1 MSGEKNL
8 EKLVR
13 SMSPKLNE
21 GEYVFVTVKH
31 FGEIKREDTI
41 CEFKEAEGITLVM
54 DKTKA
59 DGLGLAY
66 SFIASWIT
74 LEVHSALDA
83 VGLTALFAQELTK
96 HNISSNIIAGF
107 YHDHIFVDKNDAE
120 QAVKAL
126 TALSK
131 SY

>member
-1 MSGEKNL
+1 MTGEKNL

-13 SMSPKLNE
+13 SMNPKLNQ
-21 GEYVFVTVKH
+21 GNYVFVTVKD

-54 DKTKA
+54 SKLKA
-59 DGLGLAY
+59 DALDLKYDFVAR
-66 SFIASWIT
+66 WIT

-83 VGLTALFAQELTK
+83 VGLTALFAEVLTK
-96 HNISSNIIAGF
+96 HNISCNVIAGF

-120 QAVKAL
+120 QAVKVL
-126 TALSK
+126 TELSEN
-131 SY
+131 Y